1 MANTL
6 AGLDGGLLPI
16 EVVGPIIKRA
26 QDTSVIAGLT
36 TPTAVSWGTD
46 NVPVQGS
53 RPEMGVVGEQGAKP
67 ETGGTVTHT
76 TLKRVKLAG
85 YTVFSEEFVE
95 ANIEGLY
102 DQMVA
107 DLGTAFGRGVDYV
120 VAKGASPLT
129 GTAISGATF
138 VDQTTNVVTL
148 GTSTVSEGGIW
159 QDFVTGYNLVVD
171 QPNYSYDFEAFVAD
185 KRLRGQVLGAVD
197 TFGRPLLTDGNLNG
211 QQGQLLGVDAY
222 YTNNVVSGTLAGR
235 SDDLTRAYAGEWSS
249 IRLGFAQQLT
259 MRISREASVH
269 VGGSLVNLWETN
281 QIAVLVEGV
290 FGYVVPNP
298 EAFAKYVAPTP
309 SS

>member
-26 QDTSVIAGLT
+26 QDASQVIGLT

-46 NVPVQGS
+46 NIPVQGS
-53 RPEMGVVGEQGAKP
+53 RPEMGVVGESAAKP

-107 DLGTAFGRGVDYV
+107 DLGTAFGRGADYV
-120 VAKGASPLT
+120 VLKGASPAT
-129 GTAISGATF
+129 GAAISGASA
-138 VDQTTNVVTL
+138 VDQTTNIIEL
-148 GTSTVSEGGIW
+148 GSSTVAQGGIW
-159 QDFVTGYNLVVD
+159 KDFVNGYNAVVN
-171 QPNYSYDFEAFVAD
+171 QANYSYDFEAFVAD
-185 KRLRGQVLGAVD
+185 KRLKGQVLGAVD
-197 TFGRPLLTDGNLNG
+197 TFGRPLLTDGNLNDA
-211 QQGQLLGVDAY
+211 QSSLIGVPAY

-235 SDDLTRAYAGEWSS
+235 SDDLTRAYAGEFSS
-249 IRLGFAQQLT
+249 IRFGFAQQLT

-269 VGGSLVNLWETN
+269 VGGTLVNLWETN

-298 EAFAKYVAPTP
+298 EAFAKFVTQTG
-309 SS
+309 S